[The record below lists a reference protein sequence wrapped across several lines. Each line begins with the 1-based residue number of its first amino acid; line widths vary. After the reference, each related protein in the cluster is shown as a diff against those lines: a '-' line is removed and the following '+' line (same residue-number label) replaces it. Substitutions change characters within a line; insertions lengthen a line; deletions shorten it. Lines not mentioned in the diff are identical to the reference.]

1 MSSLFTNY
9 FSVQNAMNFEQFVTG
24 VYGNLYLAIGRV
36 ADWPN
41 NDTTITVPTSSA
53 NTFYDFWNSAVA
65 FKKVTASDMQLVI
78 PRVDWVKGNT
88 YIAYHQD
95 TDLFKKSSP
104 TQIGYDYQFYVR
116 NINDQVFKCLAN
128 NITANTATAKSTVM
142 PEISLGGQLPENAYI
157 QTADGYKWKYMYTI
171 PPGLKQKFF
180 TKNYMPIVEDVAVN
194 ASAVDGRLDVFKISS
209 RGSGYNSNTAA
220 SSKQMITIAGDG
232 SNAKLTTQL
241 TVSATANNGAYVND
255 INIISAGSGYT
266 TATITLIDENRTS
279 TNNAIVEVIIGPP
292 GGHGSDAIREL
303 GASNLMICSEI
314 TGDED
319 GTFPLSAYEVHG
331 IRQIGLIL
339 DPTLK
344 ATGAIA
350 GDTKYRATNK
360 YVLSNYRAFA
370 HDELVYQGNV
380 NSPSFTGVVEHYS
393 NGVLYLSNITGTIS
407 LSLQLRG
414 VVSGGTGS
422 IVSYESSVL
431 KKYSGNLLYIENTS
445 EIIRAIDET
454 VQFKFV
460 LRF

>member
-1 MSSLFTNY
+1 M
-9 FSVQNAMNFEQFVTG
+9 
-24 VYGNLYLAIGRV
+24 
-36 ADWPN
+36 
-41 NDTTITVPTSSA
+41 
-53 NTFYDFWNSAVA
+53 
-65 FKKVTASDMQLVI
+65 
-78 PRVDWVKGNT
+78 
-88 YIAYHQD
+88 
-95 TDLFKKSSP
+95 
-104 TQIGYDYQFYVR
+104 
-116 NINDQVFKCLAN
+116 AN

-232 SNAKLTTQL
+232 SNAMLTTQL